1 MVVTNRKESGVDIR
15 HSRGWNK
22 FHNFPSVGVQAVRD
36 TVGPKKEKKNET
48 TKNVPKCYFSSSTV
62 MHAPSNLVFYAARTK
77 KKCTIS
83 VSCDMSIGAL
93 FG

>member
-1 MVVTNRKESGVDIR
+1 M
-15 HSRGWNK
+15 
-22 FHNFPSVGVQAVRD
+22 RD

-62 MHAPSNLVFYAARTK
+62 MHAPSNLVFCAAHTK
-77 KKCTIS
+77 KKKKTSTIS

-93 FG
+93 FGWDANIFFH